1 MTKRNQIDAKLRATL
16 AFLVLSLML
25 ISAVSAGTPSSQP
38 DSSHQQESSAT
49 GFKLPHLS
57 QHTFVPSIYVPGP
70 FIQTYIRNSLG
81 YAQSVELTT
90 PPIVIGGEEVG
101 GLEGDLLFAVL
112 EFEYQHAIKKWL
124 AVNVQVQ
131 GLSRLGTE
139 AQSLLF
145 QGVTAAAGFKLGWMF
160 QLWRNERMLL
170 AGTMNV
176 RNNSFTT
183 INLAQYV
190 ENIIAAGGLAP
201 ENKLVNATPSVRGGG
216 GLRWAYGLSQLTGLT
231 AFMEGSYGESMTLRE
246 GNRWYL
252 DFGAAASLN
261 LYAKHG
267 IPLGF
272 VIGFRQASVAVWG
285 GDLDDQARNGIL
297 RIAFTGRNDFS
308 LGLESYFQSARLS
321 RLEKPVRSTGSVL
334 TMRYFF

>member
-1 MTKRNQIDAKLRATL
+1 
-16 AFLVLSLML
+16 
-25 ISAVSAGTPSSQP
+25 
-38 DSSHQQESSAT
+38 
-49 GFKLPHLS
+49 
-57 QHTFVPSIYVPGP
+57 
-70 FIQTYIRNSLG
+70 
-81 YAQSVELTT
+81 
-90 PPIVIGGEEVG
+90 
-101 GLEGDLLFAVL
+101 
-112 EFEYQHAIKKWL
+112 
-124 AVNVQVQ
+124 
-131 GLSRLGTE
+131 
-139 AQSLLF
+139 
-145 QGVTAAAGFKLGWMF
+145 
-160 QLWRNERMLL
+160 MLL

-272 VIGFRQASVAVWG
+272 VIGFRQASVAELG